1 MPVTQ
6 RVQEKIKK
14 SRFINSLFE
23 AILHYSEKT
32 SKEQLSWYTASMKWL
47 RVCLVLVFLLAVSV
61 TASQAKTPSLGIHI
75 LRPDEISQ
83 VKELFSADHWDS
95 SQQIFVT
102 IPYSLEDTE
111 RTKEWQTFFDTA
123 AQQNIVPIVR
133 LTTRFEN
140 DAWQVPTRKDVV
152 TLLESLDSYRWSQPE
167 RHVIV
172 FNEVNHAK
180 EWGGT
185 VAPRSYADILAFTL
199 DWAHTQQHTYVVLPA
214 ALDLSAPQ
222 STVSWDAYAYWQVV
236 YREYPEVF
244 DKLDGWNSHSYPNP
258 AFSASPYRTGRTSL
272 QGFKQEL
279 AWITQW
285 TDKELPVYIT
295 ETGWETN
302 RSTSRVLSQ
311 YYSYALQHIWNDDR
325 IAAVTPFLLK
335 GDPGPFSGF
344 SFLTGD
350 NVPTIQY
357 VAFQNAMR
365 VVL

>member
-1 MPVTQ
+1 
-6 RVQEKIKK
+6 
-14 SRFINSLFE
+14 
-23 AILHYSEKT
+23 
-32 SKEQLSWYTASMKWL
+32 MKWL
-47 RVCLVLVFLLAVSV
+47 RICLVFVVLFIVSV
-61 TASQAKTPSLGIHI
+61 SVSQAKTPSLGIHI

-83 VKELFSADHWDS
+83 VRQLFSADHWDA

-111 RTKEWQTFFDTA
+111 RTTEWQTFFDTA

-140 DAWQVPTRKDVV
+140 SSWQVPTRKDVV
-152 TLLESLDSYRWSQPE
+152 TLLESLDAYSWSQPE
-167 RHVIV
+167 RHIIV

-185 VAPRSYADILAFTL
+185 VAPREYADTLAFAL
-199 DWAHTQQHTYVVLPA
+199 DWAHTQKHTYIVLPA

-236 YREYPEVF
+236 YREQPELF
-244 DKLDGWNSHSYPNP
+244 AQLDGWNSHSYPNP

-279 AWITQW
+279 AWVTQW
-285 TDKELPVYIT
+285 TDKALPVYIT
-295 ETGWETN
+295 ETGWESSKSLN
-302 RSTSRVLSQ
+302 RYLRQ
-311 YYSYALQHIWNDDR
+311 YYTYALENIWNDDR
-325 IAAVTPFLLK
+325 VLAVTPFLLK

-344 SFLTGD
+344 SFLTGGD
-350 NVPTIQY
+350 EPTVQY
-357 VAFQNAMR
+357 LAFQNAMR
-365 VVL
+365 AVCGSACPQLISYNR